1 MNNLLIR
8 SCEIE
13 KGQYDRSRSTDSFS
27 TKALSIAREGF
38 FMAEEKKV
46 LLERTELAKAIAR
59 MAHEIVEKCVAPS
72 DLVLI
77 GIRSRGVHLARRLGR
92 KVNEICQI
100 NLPVGIMDVTP
111 YRDDRGRPE
120 NASALGAL
128 EAPVAVDE
136 KTVVLIDDVIFR
148 GRTIR
153 AAMDAVERLGQPKRI
168 LVAAL
173 VDRGAREL
181 PIRADIVGKNITA
194 TENERVNV
202 LLEELDGLDQ
212 VTLAGWKS

>member
-1 MNNLLIR
+1 
-8 SCEIE
+8 
-13 KGQYDRSRSTDSFS
+13 
-27 TKALSIAREGF
+27 
-38 FMAEEKKV
+38 MAEEKRV
-46 LLERTELAKAIAR
+46 LLERTELGKTITR

-92 KVNEICQI
+92 RINEICQI
-100 NLPVGIMDVTP
+100 MPPVGIMDVTP
-111 YRDDRGRPE
+111 YRDDRREPE
-120 NASALGAL
+120 AASALGAL
-128 EAPVAVDE
+128 EATVAVDD

-194 TENERVNV
+194 TDEQRVNV
-202 LLEELDGLDQ
+202 MLEELDGLDQ